1 MKRSTL
7 SILKLSVAA
16 LGLMGWL
23 AAAGPARAAG
33 DAPMLHN
40 HWHHDGVFGTF
51 DRGAVQRGLQVYL
64 NVCGACHAVKYF
76 KFRTLAALGY
86 SEDDIKAIA
95 AQYEVTDGPND
106 AGEMF
111 QRTAR
116 PSDGKPAPFPNEQA
130 ARAANGGAY
139 PLDLSL
145 IAKARPGGADYIYS
159 LLVGY
164 DDPPAGFQVPDGM
177 NYNKYFPGH
186 LIAMPPILQDDAVT
200 YADGVKATK
209 VQMAQ
214 DVAQFLTWL
223 AEPNMEQRK
232 QTGVK
237 VMLFLIILT
246 GLLYAYK
253 RRIWADV
260 H

>member
-1 MKRSTL
+1 MKRLTL
-7 SILKLSVAA
+7 SLIALVAA
-16 LGLMGWL
+16 GLAHGTSPAV
-23 AAAGPARAAG
+23 AAEAETPII
-33 DAPMLHN
+33 HS
-40 HWHHDGVFGTF
+40 HWHHDGVFGAY
-51 DRGAVQRGLQVYL
+51 DRAAVQRGLQVYL
-64 NVCGACHAVKYF
+64 NVCATCHAAKYF
-76 KFRTLAALGY
+76 RFRNLESLGY
-86 SEDDIKAIA
+86 DEEEIKAIA

-111 QRTAR
+111 QRQAR

-145 IAKARPGGADYIYS
+145 IAKARHGGTDYIYS
-159 LLVGY
+159 VLVGY
-164 DDPPAGFQVPDGM
+164 EDPPAGFTVPDGM

-200 YADGVKATK
+200 YADGTKATRA
-209 VQMAQ
+209 QLAQ

-223 AEPNMEQRK
+223 AEPKMEARK
-232 QTGVK
+232 QTGIK
-237 VMLFLIILT
+237 VMLFLIVLT

-253 RRIWADV
+253 RRIWAEV

>member
-1 MKRSTL
+1 MKRLTT
-7 SILKLSVAA
+7 SILA
-16 LGLMGWL
+16 LGLLGWL
-23 AAAGPARAAG
+23 QAAPPAAAAGVETPI
-33 DAPMLHN
+33 LKS
-40 HWHHDGVFGTF
+40 HWHHDGIFGTF
-51 DRGAVQRGLQVYL
+51 DRAAVQRGLQVYL
-64 NVCGACHAVKYF
+64 GVCSACHAAKYF
-76 KFRTLAALGY
+76 KFRNLAALGY
-86 SEDDIKAIA
+86 GEDDIKAIA
-95 AQYEVTDGPND
+95 AQFEVTDGPND

-111 QRTAR
+111 QRPGR

-145 IAKARPGGADYIYS
+145 IAKARGGGTDYLYS

-164 DDPPAGFQVPDGM
+164 EEPPAGVDVPPGM
-177 NYNKYFPGH
+177 YYNKHFPGH
-186 LIAMPPILQDDAVT
+186 LIAMPAILQDDAVT

-214 DVAQFLTWL
+214 DVAQYLTWL
-223 AEPNMEQRK
+223 AEPKMEARK

-237 VMLFLIILT
+237 VMLFLVILT

-253 RRIWADV
+253 RRVWADV